1 MITLRAQRFSRT
13 GIFAEQIFAIDWSKT
28 YSFRGIDFHD
38 SGIHLKF
45 CGISLSGLC
54 LERSQSEAIGGKI
67 YEKCRIIAFE
77 LLI

>member
-1 MITLRAQRFSRT
+1 MITLRAHKLSRT
-13 GIFAEQIFAIDWSKT
+13 GIFTEQIFAIDWSKT
-28 YSFRGIDFHD
+28 YSFRGVDFHD
-38 SGIHLKF
+38 SGIYLQF
-45 CGISLSGLC
+45 CGISLPGLC